1 MSIGDKLRTIDE
13 HAGHPAEAPANEP
26 SQKEPAEGSRETASG
41 GITNRARP
49 DEKQNQKSV
58 PRRGK
63 TKEKGNA

>member
-13 HAGHPAEAPANEP
+13 HAGSAPVPGNEP
-26 SQKEPAEGSRETASG
+26 TPKQPAEGSRDTAAG
-41 GITNRARP
+41 GITNRARG
-49 DEKQNQKSV
+49 EEQQNQTRV